1 MTDPRPPEM
10 SWAERAAERSP
21 MVQRSRA
28 RGVEQARAIV
38 EAAQRLIAT
47 KGSGFTTQELVK
59 EAGIALQTFYRYF
72 GGKDQLIL
80 AVIENMVTEEAVRF
94 REAVRE
100 VDDPVARL
108 RYYVTSIVKLLADS
122 GDRESPRFLATE
134 HWRLQA
140 LYPEEIARASKSYT
154 DLLQEEIDAA
164 VAAGLLQPADP
175 AYAAWLV
182 TQLVRAVFHY
192 YAFVAPDEPYDVIA
206 GRVWDFCVAGLGGQ
220 RDQTVDSRPR
230 TLKRVGSRSR

>member
-1 MTDPRPPEM
+1 M

-38 EAAQRLIAT
+38 EAAQRLIAA

-80 AVIENMVTEEAVRF
+80 AVIENMVTESAVQF
-94 REAVRE
+94 REAVRD

-108 RYYVTSIVKLLADS
+108 RFYVTSVVKLLADS
-122 GDRESPRFLATE
+122 GDPESPRFMATE

-140 LYPEEIARASKSYT
+140 LYPEEIAQASKSYT
-154 DLLQEEIDAA
+154 DLLHEEIDAA

-192 YAFVAPDEPYDVIA
+192 YAFVAPEEPHDVIA

-220 RDQTVDSRPR
+220 RDQAESRPR
-230 TLKRVGSRSR
+230 TLKRLGSRSR

>member
-1 MTDPRPPEM
+1 
-10 SWAERAAERSP
+10 

-28 RGVEQARAIV
+28 RGVEQAKAIV
-38 EAAQRLIAT
+38 EAAQRLIAA

-80 AVIENMVTEEAVRF
+80 AVIENMVSESAARF
-94 REAVRE
+94 RDQVRD

-108 RYYVTSIVKLLADS
+108 RFYVTSVVELLADS
-122 GDRESPRFLATE
+122 GDPESPRFMATE

-140 LYPEEIARASKSYT
+140 LYPEEIALASKSYT
-154 DLLQEEIDAA
+154 DLLQEEIGAA
-164 VAAGLLQPADP
+164 MQAGVLQPADP

-192 YAFVAPDEPYDVIA
+192 YAFVAPEEPYDVIA
-206 GRVWDFCVAGLGGQ
+206 GRVWDFCVAGLGGHRGQ
-220 RDQTVDSRPR
+220 AEESRPR
-230 TLKRVGSRSR
+230 ALKRVGTRSR

>member
-1 MTDPRPPEM
+1 
-10 SWAERAAERSP
+10 

-28 RGVEQARAIV
+28 RGVEQAKAIV
-38 EAAQRLIAT
+38 EAAQRLIAA

-72 GGKDQLIL
+72 EGKDQLIL
-80 AVIENMVTEEAVRF
+80 AVIENMVTESAARF
-94 REAVRE
+94 REQVRD

-108 RYYVTSIVKLLADS
+108 RFYVTSIVRLLGDS
-122 GDRESPRFLATE
+122 RDRESPRFLATE

-140 LYPEEIARASKSYT
+140 IYPEEMALASKSYT
-154 DLLQEEIDAA
+154 ELLQEEIDAA
-164 VAAGLLQPADP
+164 VDAGVLQPADP

-192 YAFVAPDEPYDVIA
+192 YAFVAPEESYDVIA
-206 GRVWDFCVAGLGGQ
+206 GRLWDFCVAGLGGQ
-220 RDQTVDSRPR
+220 RDQAADSRPPAM
-230 TLKRVGSRSR
+230 KRVGTRSR